1 MSAGDWLDLFFNPQ
15 LLERYGPRFVDGLL
29 VTGKLVAISFSLGML
44 LGLVIAL
51 SRLSDRRLLRG
62 FSSVYVYFF
71 GDRRCSLN
79 CSCCIT
85 ASAPSNSSG
94 SR

>member
-51 SRLSDRRLLRG
+51 SRLSDRRYCAV
-62 FSSVYVYFF
+62 SAACMCIFF

-79 CSCCIT
+79 CSCCIR